1 MISQKAMISRL
12 QQAGYTVKITRS
24 GWVTISKGGWDESY
38 RSIRAAYNDKL
49 N

>member
-1 MISQKAMISRL
+1 MTQKAMVSRL
-12 QQAGYTVKITRS
+12 QQAGYTVTITRS
-24 GWVTISKGGWDESY
+24 GWVTISKDGWDESY

>member
-1 MISQKAMISRL
+1 MTQKAMISRL
-12 QQAGYTVKITRS
+12 QKAGYTVSISQS
-24 GWVTISKGGWDESY
+24 GWVTISKDGWDESY